1 MQRTTDKVSLNDLYM
16 AYCNYCDEQNYN
28 RVIAKNSFKE
38 SCMELGLK
46 LKSSAASAR
55 RNNFIGIKLKAVSSD
70 FDFDNTDNSDDL
82 AEVNDEI

>member
-1 MQRTTDKVSLNDLYM
+1 MEITKQYTTDKVSVNDLYM

-46 LKSSAASAR
+46 LKSSANR
-55 RNNFIGIKLKAVSSD
+55 HHNFIGIKLKAVSSD
-70 FDFDNTDNSDDL
+70 FDFDTADDTDDDEL
-82 AEVNDEI
+82 